1 MVDGCSLDFWLY
13 VFCWGV
19 KIIQEFQFFQQLFEC
34 KLRVDGTTDIWS
46 LNGFSQWSCRSHLKG
61 INSWSDQ
68 TVMADGLSETDVR
81 FPRCPCEGDKLS
93 QISQLA
99 LLKRLSAER
108 RPAQAAM
115 FPKCFPLETMSLN
128 CSSLSTQQEHH
139 LNEAHL

>member
-1 MVDGCSLDFWLY
+1 
-13 VFCWGV
+13 
-19 KIIQEFQFFQQLFEC
+19 
-34 KLRVDGTTDIWS
+34 
-46 LNGFSQWSCRSHLKG
+46 
-61 INSWSDQ
+61 
-68 TVMADGLSETDVR
+68 MADGLSETDVR

-115 FPKCFPLETMSLN
+115 FPKCFPLETMSL
-128 CSSLSTQQEHH
+128 STQQEHH

>member
-1 MVDGCSLDFWLY
+1 
-13 VFCWGV
+13 
-19 KIIQEFQFFQQLFEC
+19 
-34 KLRVDGTTDIWS
+34 
-46 LNGFSQWSCRSHLKG
+46 
-61 INSWSDQ
+61 
-68 TVMADGLSETDVR
+68 MADGLSETDVR

-108 RPAQAAM
+108 RPVQAAM
-115 FPKCFPLETMSLN
+115 FPKCFPLEMMSLN